1 MLILAKCFYP
11 PAAFFGLFCVYYSI
25 QNISVF
31 PVGDIYVLIACSLLF
46 FHSDDK
52 AKMAEDLTYDELDQY
67 SSFLDNNPVMFELID
82 ESTIT
87 QLGVY

>member
-1 MLILAKCFYP
+1 MFLSSSC
-11 PAAFFGLFCVYYSI
+11 FFGLFCVYSLI

-31 PVGDIYVLIACSLLF
+31 PVGDISVLIACSLLF

-67 SSFLDNNPVMFELID
+67 PFLDNNPVMFELRDD
-82 ESTIT
+82 EPAIP